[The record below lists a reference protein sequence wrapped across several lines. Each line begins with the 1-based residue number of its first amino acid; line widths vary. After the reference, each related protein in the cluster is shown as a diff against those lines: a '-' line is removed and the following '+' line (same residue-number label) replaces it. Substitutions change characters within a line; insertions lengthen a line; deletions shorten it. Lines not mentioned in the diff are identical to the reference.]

1 MTGIAITNVHHMR
14 TIRQIATGLRMH
26 FMITMLI
33 GRAIKVIKIH
43 SKHLPSYYST
53 APTVCKGSISH
64 GKGEKVM
71 KIGNKEVK
79 EIVIKDSTGELIADI
94 TDGDIISKT
103 NVIVELINTKED
115 KEMSLQEIQVKPANK
130 LYEAIGSIIINE
142 LSIESAERI
151 VDSLVKVMD
160 VKLG

>member
-1 MTGIAITNVHHMR
+1 
-14 TIRQIATGLRMH
+14 
-26 FMITMLI
+26 
-33 GRAIKVIKIH
+33 
-43 SKHLPSYYST
+43 
-53 APTVCKGSISH
+53 
-64 GKGEKVM
+64 M

-79 EIVIKDSTGELIADI
+79 EIVIKDNTGELIADI

-115 KEMSLQEIQVKPANK
+115 KEMSLQEIEVKTANK
-130 LYEAIGSIIINE
+130 LYEAIGSMIINE

>member
-1 MTGIAITNVHHMR
+1 
-14 TIRQIATGLRMH
+14 
-26 FMITMLI
+26 
-33 GRAIKVIKIH
+33 
-43 SKHLPSYYST
+43 
-53 APTVCKGSISH
+53 
-64 GKGEKVM
+64 M

-79 EIVIKDSTGELIADI
+79 EIVIKDNTGELITDI
-94 TDGDIISKT
+94 TDDDIISKT

-115 KEMSLQEIQVKPANK
+115 KEMSLQEIQVKTANK
-130 LYEAIGSIIINE
+130 LYEAIGSMSINE

>member
-1 MTGIAITNVHHMR
+1 
-14 TIRQIATGLRMH
+14 
-26 FMITMLI
+26 
-33 GRAIKVIKIH
+33 
-43 SKHLPSYYST
+43 
-53 APTVCKGSISH
+53 
-64 GKGEKVM
+64 M

-79 EIVIKDSTGELIADI
+79 EIVIKDNTGGFITDI
-94 TDGDIISKT
+94 TDDDIISKT

-115 KEMSLQEIQVKPANK
+115 KEMSLQEIQVKTANK
-130 LYEAIGSIIINE
+130 LYEAIGSMIINE